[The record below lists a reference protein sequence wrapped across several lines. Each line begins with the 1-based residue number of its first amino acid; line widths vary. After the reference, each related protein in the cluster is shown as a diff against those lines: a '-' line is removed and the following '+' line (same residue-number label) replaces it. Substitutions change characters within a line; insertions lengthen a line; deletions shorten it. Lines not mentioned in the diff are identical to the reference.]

1 MPASVEEIREYLEG
15 YDEQKYIVGI
25 ESSYRDNKIHLIVHD
40 PENGKS
46 IEKHRLKPFLWM
58 KSPDM
63 TIFYG
68 GDRRTLKSKM
78 REYKIKFIPL
88 STEDENGENV
98 SRLENGYKFLV
109 QCRGTYGD
117 LLNFFKEGGMGVY
130 DEEYR
135 SNFLAISPTE
145 QFLIQTGKRL
155 FKGMEDYNEVH
166 RLSFDLETTGLDPH
180 VCRIFQIGVKDNR
193 GFQHVLSIDGNDD
206 ESLDARE
213 SEAIV
218 TFFKIINHLKP
229 SIISGYNSE
238 NFDWYFFVVRCEK
251 LGINIEKIAKTLG
264 PIPFYRKK
272 QTLKMG
278 PEMEYYEQTHMWGY
292 NIMDVYHA
300 VRRAQAINSSIK
312 QAGLKYITKY
322 SNAAKPNRVYVQ
334 GDKIGKT
341 YADKEN
347 DYWLNEENGEWGI
360 IKDNVLPEGTTKL
373 KGCDIIERYLIDD
386 LWETEKVDDI
396 FNQATYLLSKV
407 LPTSFMRSSTM
418 GTAATWKLLMLGWY
432 YRNGIAIP
440 HTLDNRRFIGGLSRL
455 LEVGYSQNVVKF
467 DFASLYPSIQ
477 LTHDVFTDCDVMG
490 AMRGLLQYNYDY
502 RNKYKELKNEYAEK
516 GDYEKSA
523 YYDKKQLPLKIL
535 NNGMFGSISAPN
547 VFPWGDTD
555 MGEKITCTGRQY
567 LRHMIRFFNSK
578 GFKPL
583 VGDSV
588 TYDTPIYV
596 RYKTD
601 KQYIDIIPICDLFN
615 ESSEFLDNEK
625 LRDFEEKQFEVLTRN
640 GWKEIKYVYRHETDK
655 NIHRITTKDRLL
667 NVTEDHSLFQNGI
680 EIKPSSL
687 KRTDKIDIYELPLN
701 NDPTI
706 EINEDVAFLYGFFL
720 GDGSSICSSRK
731 QKYKSRKTGIV
742 KYNKGKRSDWKISN
756 TRIELLEKLQQ
767 ILKNEF
773 SIEGIIKDHTKSSGV
788 YNLVVHNSVFTKTFC
803 KNFYTSYREKKIPM
817 IILNSTKEIKMSF
830 INGVFNSDGYG
841 DTIETCSDIGMKSQ
855 VAMSGISLLLK
866 ELDIEYKIKTRKDK
880 QNFINFN
887 LKNGNRNNSSFT
899 NKTKKKSDE
908 VWKNEII
915 INKDKNN
922 YVYDISTEDG
932 TFVCGIGGIIA
943 HNTDGFNFSV
953 PKDVDKYV
961 YTSNGNHRFNK
972 LGKTYKGMDAVV
984 AEYNDKYMKGVM
996 GLDVDE
1002 ICQATINIARKNY
1015 ADLIDGKVKLVGN
1028 SIKSKKMPTY
1038 IAEFIDNG
1046 IRLLLDGDGY
1056 GFVNE
1061 YYETVEMIYNQ
1072 EIPLSKIANKA
1083 RVRISVED
1091 YKKKMKTKN
1100 KSGGAM
1106 AKQAHMELI
1115 ISEGL
1120 NVDLGD
1126 TIYYVNT
1133 GTKKSHGDVQK
1144 INRPKKGWNDNQIQM
1159 YFSEND
1165 DYEEKKRFLLKN
1177 GWEMS
1182 WSDDNW
1188 VRKDSKNKEAN
1199 TGIPT
1204 DMAYR
1209 QSLGESVV
1217 ALNCKL
1223 IPNSVIEN
1231 DPDATGEYN
1240 IDRYLDAFN
1249 KRVKPLLVCFDPSLR
1264 DDILVSNPSDRKY
1277 YTRQELELTSGQ
1289 PFKEG
1294 DQDKLDEL
1302 LTITDEELEFW
1313 NKIGVSPTYM
1323 FEDYGIDDE
1332 FSYDIKTQRTVVQ

>member
-1 MPASVEEIREYLEG
+1 MPASVEEIRDYLEG

-46 IEKHRLKPFLWM
+46 IEKHKLKPFLWM
-58 KSPDM
+58 KTPDM
-63 TIFYG
+63 TKFYE
-68 GDRRTLKSKM
+68 GDRRELKRKM

-88 STEDENGENV
+88 STNDENGENV

-109 QCRGTYGD
+109 QCRGSYGD
-117 LLNFFKEGGMGVY
+117 LLNFFKKGGMGVY
-130 DEEYR
+130 DEEHR
-135 SNFLAISPTE
+135 NNFLAISPTE

-155 FKGMEDYNEVH
+155 FKGMEEYSEVH

-193 GFQHVLSIDGNDD
+193 GFQHVLSIDGDNDD
-206 ESLDARE
+206 DLDARE
-213 SEAIV
+213 GEAIT

-251 LGINIEKIAKTLG
+251 LGINLPKIAKTLG
-264 PIPFYRKK
+264 SIPFYRKT

-347 DYWLNEENGEWGI
+347 DYWLNDDNGEWGI
-360 IKDNVLPEGTTKL
+360 VKDDILPEGTTQL
-373 KGCDIIERYLIDD
+373 KGSDIVERYLIDD

-432 YRNGIAIP
+432 YRNGTAIP
-440 HTLDNRRFIGGLSRL
+440 HTLENRGFIGGLSRL
-455 LEVGYSQNVVKF
+455 LEVGYSQDVVKF

-502 RNKYKELKNEYAEK
+502 RNKYKELKKEYGEK
-516 GDYEKSA
+516 GDKEKSE

-567 LRHMIRFFNSK
+567 LRHMIRFFDSK
-578 GFKPL
+578 GFRPL
-583 VGDSV
+583 VGD
-588 TYDTPIYV
+588 
-596 RYKTD
+596 
-601 KQYIDIIPICDLFN
+601 
-615 ESSEFLDNEK
+615 
-625 LRDFEEKQFEVLTRN
+625 
-640 GWKEIKYVYRHETDK
+640 
-655 NIHRITTKDRLL
+655 
-667 NVTEDHSLFQNGI
+667 
-680 EIKPSSL
+680 
-687 KRTDKIDIYELPLN
+687 
-701 NDPTI
+701 
-706 EINEDVAFLYGFFL
+706 
-720 GDGSSICSSRK
+720 
-731 QKYKSRKTGIV
+731 
-742 KYNKGKRSDWKISN
+742 
-756 TRIELLEKLQQ
+756 
-767 ILKNEF
+767 
-773 SIEGIIKDHTKSSGV
+773 
-788 YNLVVHNSVFTKTFC
+788 
-803 KNFYTSYREKKIPM
+803 
-817 IILNSTKEIKMSF
+817 
-830 INGVFNSDGYG
+830 
-841 DTIETCSDIGMKSQ
+841 
-855 VAMSGISLLLK
+855 
-866 ELDIEYKIKTRKDK
+866 
-880 QNFINFN
+880 
-887 LKNGNRNNSSFT
+887 
-899 NKTKKKSDE
+899 
-908 VWKNEII
+908 
-915 INKDKNN
+915 
-922 YVYDISTEDG
+922 
-932 TFVCGIGGIIA
+932 
-943 HNTDGFNFSV
+943 TDGFNFSV
-953 PKDVDKYV
+953 PNDVDKYV
-961 YTSNGNHRFNK
+961 YTSNGTHRFNK
-972 LGKTYKGMDAVV
+972 LGKTYKGMNAVV

-1002 ICQATINIARKNY
+1002 ICEATINIARKNY

-1038 IAEFIDNG
+1038 IAEFLDNG
-1046 IRLLLDGDGY
+1046 IKLLLNGDGHS
-1056 GFVNE
+1056 FVNE

-1072 EIPLSKIANKA
+1072 EIPLSKIANKS
-1083 RVRISVED
+1083 RVRISLSD

-1106 AKQAHMELI
+1106 ARQAHMELI
-1115 ISEGL
+1115 MSEGL

-1144 INRPKKGWNDNQIQM
+1144 KIKKNPKYSSQQ
-1159 YFSEND
+1159 
-1165 DYEEKKRFLLKN
+1165 LKMI
-1177 GWEMS
+1177 WA
-1182 WSDDNW
+1182 D
-1188 VRKDSKNKEAN
+1188 R
-1199 TGIPT
+1199 
-1204 DMAYR
+1204 
-1209 QSLGESVV
+1209 GESPKDEILSEEII
-1217 ALNCKL
+1217 LNCRY
-1223 IPNSVIEN
+1223 IPNDVIEN
-1231 DPDATGEYN
+1231 DSEATGEYN

-1249 KRVKPLLVCFDPSLR
+1249 KRVKPLLVCFNPSLR
-1264 DDILVSNPSDRKY
+1264 DDILISNPSDRKY

-1289 PFKEG
+1289 PFKDG

-1313 NKIGVSPTYM
+1313 KKIGVSPTYM
-1323 FEDYGIDDE
+1323 FEDYGIEDE
-1332 FSYDIKTQRTVVQ
+1332 FSYDVKTQRTITQ